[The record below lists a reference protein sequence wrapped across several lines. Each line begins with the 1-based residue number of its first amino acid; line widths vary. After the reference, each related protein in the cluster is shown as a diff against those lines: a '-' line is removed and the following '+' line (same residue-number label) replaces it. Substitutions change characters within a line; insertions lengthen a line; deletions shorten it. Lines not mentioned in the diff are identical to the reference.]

1 MLIDLINKERLING
15 TGKKK
20 ISRLALNWLF
30 KAFFAGLF
38 IALECFIYL
47 ELDKKIQKYSSY
59 GTFDFLVFFIFIMFI
74 IAIVSSLFM
83 ARKALFNKDDA
94 SIMLVLPVSN
104 EEIIFSKIIFIYARQ
119 VLLSLI
125 IATPLLISYGALR
138 GFFPQYYVLSIIY
151 PLFISIGHNNRKVS
165 LNLLVASSAIDTT

>member
-1 MLIDLINKERLING
+1 MIQQE

-30 KAFFAGLF
+30 KAVFAGLF

-47 ELDKKIQKYSSY
+47 ELDKKIEKYSSY

-74 IAIVSSLFM
+74 IAIGSSLFM

-104 EEIIFSKIIFIYARQ
+104 EEIIFSKIIYCRIIPKTTSFILFTKQ
-119 VLLSLI
+119 VVGDIFKFCNS
-125 IATPLLISYGALR
+125 
-138 GFFPQYYVLSIIY
+138 
-151 PLFISIGHNNRKVS
+151 FIKS
-165 LNLLVASSAIDTT
+165 